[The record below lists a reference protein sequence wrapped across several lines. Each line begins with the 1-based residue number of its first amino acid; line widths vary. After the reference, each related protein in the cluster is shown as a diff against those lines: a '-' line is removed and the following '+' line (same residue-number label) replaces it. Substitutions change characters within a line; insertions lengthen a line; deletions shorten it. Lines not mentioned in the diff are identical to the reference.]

1 MPTESRRAGIGA
13 VLVAV
18 LVASGCLVPTLPW
31 GGLYSFAHAEVME
44 AFSSLILR
52 RRADVDDDDALAKH
66 EVDSSWKEIGNMLL
80 LLMRP
85 GETGCFY

>member
-1 MPTESRRAGIGA
+1 MAESRRAGIGA

-31 GGLYSFAHAEVME
+31 DGSYSFAHAEVME

-52 RRADVDDDDALAKH
+52 RRADVDDDDALAEE
-66 EVDSSWKEIGNMLL
+66 EVDGSWKEIGNMLL

-85 GETGCFY
+85 GGAGCFY